1 MNSITRS
8 YERAFRFSEV
18 KYNQCD
24 FSHITN
30 RRSGLIYTV
39 SLFHEI
45 ILKLITF
52 IRSIPEFEL
61 LNEQDRFIIVKYNS
75 PIVIYMYFCLHYNRQ
90 KNLVLISDAETEEHA
105 MACQQLSFYCF
116 GVEIE
121 LLSVELYRSIKEL
134 TNDDPII
141 LQLILVI
148 LIFTKSVSAEDI
160 VENEQPIVVSSKQV
174 YEAQSIYADLL
185 FRYMIEKYS
194 TYDQAALR
202 YSKLIQK
209 IFQMQLLARAYQEYL
224 REQLADTRDD
234 ELNPITKSI
243 LRIN

>member
-1 MNSITRS
+1 
-8 YERAFRFSEV
+8 
-18 KYNQCD
+18 
-24 FSHITN
+24 
-30 RRSGLIYTV
+30 
-39 SLFHEI
+39 
-45 ILKLITF
+45 
-52 IRSIPEFEL
+52 
-61 LNEQDRFIIVKYNS
+61 
-75 PIVIYMYFCLHYNRQ
+75 MYFCLHYNRQ